1 MNILCNKKFTK
12 RSRVA
17 QAAGHMQR
25 RVPMAIGQVGIRA
38 ILKQPLGLD
47 QLETHNNVLNCAW
60 KTLEMLKKYPPPLG
74 GGGGGGKNWNISL

>member
-1 MNILCNKKFTK
+1 MIYIYMNILCNKKFTK

-47 QLETHNNVLNCAW
+47 QLETHNDVLNCAW
-60 KTLEMLKKYPPPLG
+60 KTLEMLKKYPPL
-74 GGGGGGKNWNISL
+74 